1 MSDYDLSRRVLDQVR
16 DAADIVTVVGE
27 HLTLRKTGR
36 NYVGLC
42 PFHGEKTPSFN
53 VSREK
58 GTYYCFGC
66 KRGGDVIDFVMEM
79 ERVPFA
85 EAVERLA
92 ERFGVHLPS
101 ASPEARRRKDER
113 DQLVEVIEAAQA
125 TFARQVGEN
134 RPRAFLERRGVPL
147 ELATDFG
154 LGYAKGEWRALY
166 DELRRRYPERALIA
180 AGLVVEGEGG
190 RIWDRFRDRVTIP
203 IRLARGRLV
212 AFGGRALGDETPK
225 YLNSPESSLFSKS
238 QLLFALDRA
247 SRSFARAGRAI
258 VVEGY
263 FDCIAMH
270 QAGFVETVATLGT
283 ALSEH
288 HARELARRVPEVVV
302 CFDGDDAGRQAA
314 VAALRTLLAASLQV
328 TVLLLP
334 AGRDPDDV
342 VRREGAEG
350 FRGRLEQ
357 ALSAPDFLLELMG
370 PTREERRRNLLNSIE
385 IVDSC
390 PDPVRRFAMREA
402 LALKAGI
409 PYEQV
414 TSLLAPRVL
423 GPRQKATEDLEPG
436 ERVLLRALVLDLPEE
451 RRAEFL
457 SLVPANVIDHPI
469 VRAIIQKM
477 QEIVTRGEV
486 ADFQRLLSEFHDQDV
501 RRLLAG
507 LETEGR
513 AVDEE
518 RFRTTLTELLEKLE
532 KHQRAEHTRK
542 LLEAEKSGDKE
553 AVTRLAVEANKRIKL
568 RKPSEGK

>member
-477 QEIVTRGEV
+477 QEIVNRGEV

>member
-92 ERFGVHLPS
+92 ERFGVHLPP

-125 TFARQVGEN
+125 TFARQVGED

-314 VAALRTLLAASLQV
+314 MAALRTLLAASLQV

-370 PTREERRRNLLNSIE
+370 HTRQDRRRNLLTSLE
-385 IVDSC
+385 IVDAC
-390 PDPVRRFAMREA
+390 PDPVRRFTMREA
-402 LALKAGI
+402 LARGAGI
-409 PYEQV
+409 PLEQLGPV
-414 TSLLAPRVL
+414 AGARIA
-423 GPRQKATEDLEPG
+423 GPRQETAETPAAG
-436 ERVLLRALVLDLPEE
+436 EWVLLRALVLDLPEE

-457 SLVPANVIDHPI
+457 SLVPANVIDHPV

-532 KHQRAEHTRK
+532 KHQRAEHTQK